1 MGKNNRNRRR
11 GTRADRA
18 AGHTGKVNKTP
29 EKVSVQEPVQEPV
42 QETPVEN
49 VKTPSPPPKVEAPP
63 KPKSWAQR
71 AQIVETEEDEVV
83 VDTRYKRVLTEDE
96 KIIMKIASDIRN
108 SKEMLE
114 KQRFDEWYSASSDY
128 VENIVDIAQQS
139 VQKMYR
145 TNLTPDEQNDLVN
158 AIYRTTAEHKRTKK
172 KLVPGRDD
180 FYTSEEGFPYWETP
194 HEKIVSFSK
203 YNQLPFFSQGHPNYG
218 SAESK
223 MLGTWGHEQFV
234 DYSCLSAKDST
245 E

>member
-1 MGKNNRNRRR
+1 MGKHNRNRRR

-18 AGHTGKVNKTP
+18 SGHTGKVNKTP
-29 EKVSVQEPVQEPV
+29 EKVLV
-42 QETPVEN
+42 QETPVES
-49 VKTPSPPPKVEAPP
+49 VKTPSTSPSKVESPP

-71 AQIVETEEDEVV
+71 AQVIESEQDEVA

-114 KQRFDEWYSASSDY
+114 KQKFDDWYNAASDY
-128 VENIVDIAQQS
+128 VEIIVDIAQQS

-145 TNLTPDEQNDLVN
+145 TNLTPDEENDLVN
-158 AIYRTTAEHKRTKK
+158 AIYRTTAENRRTKK

-180 FYTSEEGFPYWETP
+180 FFTIEEGLPFWETP

-203 YNQLPFFSQGHPNYG
+203 YNKLPFFSQSHPDYG
-218 SAESK
+218 LAESK
-223 MLGTWGHEQFV
+223 MLGNWDHEQFI
-234 DYSCLSAKDST
+234 DYSILSTKDST